1 MGAQKNI
8 SYCFSYLFI
17 FFYYTNKGNEILGL
31 VQLLRNLW
39 ALKWDTNTGIQR
51 PRSWATLSATH
62 WMLAIYKNNGK
73 QVKVDNR
80 QKEGKWGD
88 FGGTGLNKTNTLNR
102 RPKEPSWLQSEFHHP
117 PGIFIWNPPNKAL
130 LLLQAHS
137 HVFTMLHRLSDC
149 LLGFNPSWALGL
161 GLNTSSS
168 YPLHPTQTKP
178 GTWQA
183 FSQNVWV

>member
-1 MGAQKNI
+1 MSTEMGHKYGHTEAQELGHSI
-8 SYCFSYLFI
+8 SYSLDASY
-17 FFYYTNKGNEILGL
+17 
-31 VQLLRNLW
+31 
-39 ALKWDTNTGIQR
+39 IQKQ
-51 PRSWATLSATH
+51 W
-62 WMLAIYKNNGK
+62 K

-130 LLLQAHS
+130 FLLQAHS

-161 GLNTSSS
+161 GINTSSS